1 MMLAKDPF
9 WSPQRKVSI
18 NNSPQHTQGCCW
30 LPDTNTLVRNTDSG
44 VQVSA
49 SLTRMGQ
56 TRILGN
62 PDSWLDVRGTDSA
75 LQIQFYV
82 LVYSFLLLGLLLFPP
97 RFHCII
103 CAPLR
108 LFKRRLNSPFS
119 FFLTNRG
126 HHQQYFFL

>member
-9 WSPQRKVSI
+9 LSPQRNISI
-18 NNSPQHTQGCCW
+18 NNSSQHTQGCCW
-30 LPDTNTLVRNTDSG
+30 LHDSNTLARNTDSG
-44 VQVSA
+44 VQVLV

-62 PDSWLDVRGTDSA
+62 LDSRLDVRGTDSA

-82 LVYSFLLLGLLLFPP
+82 LVYSFLLWGLLLFPP
-97 RFHCII
+97 RFHFII
-103 CAPLR
+103 CVPLR
-108 LFKRRLNSPFS
+108 LFKQRLNSPFS